1 MDQDQWSEG
10 IGFGAICDFFEKTLC
25 KPRANKEKK
34 LRKLENFFSTCRKNC
49 PKECDL
55 FPVLRLLVPKLDQE
69 RGSYSIKETVFAK
82 VRMHSGPE
90 KLKKS
95 RQKNSWN
102 RRPVKSNK
110 SFLFREI
117 AFLAVFPVQK

>member
-25 KPRANKEKK
+25 KPQANKEKK
-34 LRKLENFFSTCRKNC
+34 LQKLEKFFSTCRKNC

-90 KLKKS
+90 NLKKS
-95 RQKNSWN
+95 RQKNS
-102 RRPVKSNK
+102 
-110 SFLFREI
+110 
-117 AFLAVFPVQK
+117 